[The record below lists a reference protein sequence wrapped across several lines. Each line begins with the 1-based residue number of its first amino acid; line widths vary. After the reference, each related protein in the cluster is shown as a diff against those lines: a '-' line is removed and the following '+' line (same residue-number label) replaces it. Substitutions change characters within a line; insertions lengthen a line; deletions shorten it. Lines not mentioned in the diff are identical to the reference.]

1 MTFQFMATWRI
12 GVCILRGA
20 TIATLVDAAPDARET
35 FPQPK
40 ESI

>member
-1 MTFQFMATWRI
+1 MTFQFVETWGI
-12 GVCILRGA
+12 GVCILLGA
-20 TIATLVDAAPDARET
+20 TIATVVDAAPDARET